1 MTWSATGD
9 APPDTGRDR
18 GEPGRYGPRHAMPPI
33 NAVPTGPGGRVLSSR
48 WQTRLT
54 PTEAIRLFLGYYD
67 TGDVALGWHLR
78 E

>member
-1 MTWSATGD
+1 
-9 APPDTGRDR
+9 
-18 GEPGRYGPRHAMPPI
+18 MPPI